1 MNAEPNGAA
10 PAALDLPTLH
20 SPLAALMKREP
31 VLAPLDATVRSAL
44 QAMERANVGSI
55 IVADP
60 SRRIPLG
67 IFTLD
72 DLLRRIALAGGDL
85 EQPVLAVMTAGLVTL
100 KTDATA
106 HQAATAMLRH
116 GIGHIVVVD
125 EQGQIAGLVSKSQL
139 LDLKRPGVQEL
150 EREITH
156 CPDIATLAE
165 HANDTRRLARQ
176 MLAQGVG
183 AEVLSQLI
191 STLNDLI
198 GIRIIELTIDEIEL
212 PDAPWCWLAFGSEGR
227 LEQTL
232 ATDQDNGIV
241 FDAANP
247 AEAATLRD
255 AFVPFARVVNQRLD
269 ACGFALCKGGIMAS
283 NPQWCLSLAEWQRH
297 FGMWIGTPQPEA
309 LLMASIF
316 FDLRPLYGAH
326 SLAQQLH
333 AWLQQTCPTNRLF
346 LRTLAENALQQGPPL
361 GWFGTFSYSGS
372 KEYPNTIDLKGQG
385 ARLFVDA
392 ARVLALA
399 GGHADANT
407 AQRLRVAARSNQ
419 LGSDDVRAIVESF
432 FFIQSLR
439 LRHQDAG
446 ADPGLANR
454 VDPSGLNELDRLILK
469 EAFKQARKLQ
479 QRLKLDYRL

>member
-1 MNAEPNGAA
+1 MSTAA
-10 PAALDLPTLH
+10 PAPLDLPTLH
-20 SPLAALMKREP
+20 SPLAAVMMREP
-31 VLAPLDATVRSAL
+31 VQVPLDTSVRTAL
-44 QAMERANVGSI
+44 QTMARENVGSI

-60 SRRIPLG
+60 GGRIPLG

-72 DLLRRIALAGGDL
+72 DLLRRVALAGGDM

-116 GIGHIVVVD
+116 GIGHIVVTD
-125 EQGQIAGLVSKSQL
+125 HEGRLAGLVSKSQL

-150 EREITH
+150 QREITH
-156 CPDIATLAE
+156 CPDLASLV
-165 HANDTRRLARQ
+165 HCASDTRRLAVHL
-176 MLAQGVG
+176 LAQGIG

-191 STLNDLI
+191 STLNDLVT
-198 GIRIIELTIDEIEL
+198 IRVIELTIDEIEL

-241 FDAANP
+241 F
-247 AEAATLRD
+247 EAATPSAAAALRE
-255 AFVPFARVVNQRLD
+255 AFVPFARIVNQRLD
-269 ACGFALCKGGIMAS
+269 ACGFTLCKGGIMAG
-283 NPQWCLSLAEWQRH
+283 NPLWCLSLDEWHRH
-297 FGMWIGTPQPEA
+297 FGAWIGTPEPQA

-316 FDLRPLYGAH
+316 FDLRALYGAH
-326 SLAQQLH
+326 SLAEQLK
-333 AWLQQTCPTNRLF
+333 AGLLRSSASSRLF
-346 LRTLAENALQQGPPL
+346 LRTLAENALQQSPPL
-361 GWFGTFSYSGS
+361 GLFHAFSYDGVKEHS
-372 KEYPNTIDLKGQG
+372 KSIDLKGRG

-399 GGHADANT
+399 GGIAHANT
-407 AQRLRVAARSNQ
+407 AQRLRLAAQSHQ
-419 LGSDDVRAIVESF
+419 LGSDDVRAIVDAF

-439 LRHQDAG
+439 LRNQHAGTQAG
-446 ADPGLANR
+446 AANR
-454 VDPSGLNELDRLILK
+454 VVPSALNELDRLILR